1 MKKIIYSFGIIA
13 ASAFVFSACEKEQA
27 TQDEVRSE
35 GKLVTISFTA
45 EKAGLETKTAA
56 VEGATDVSYIWTTE
70 DIANIKL
77 FTVEGGSL
85 ATEVD
90 SPVITKVSDTKLTI
104 SATVAA
110 NATYTF
116 RAILCD
122 PSSYTSSG
130 DDYTAR
136 KPRIKTSQTPNGT
149 SNFDPT
155 ADILVSDDKEVTVG
169 EETTT
174 GDMLLSF
181 RRQVVVNKMTLK
193 NLVEG
198 EKISKVVVKSDKNLT
213 GYLENGSMTGQS
225 KELALNYS
233 DVAVPAS
240 GQFVVYFITMPNTEQ
255 TLTVEV
261 TTDQNTYSKN
271 FTKTIDFNLGEFTK
285 FGVSLPA
292 GTPITDLSGYY
303 LIGCLNSNYWQL
315 MDSEINTSGSN
326 HYYPKYTSTV
336 GTAAASVDFS
346 EFSGIANI
354 DKYLWKVEAY
364 DGAYSIKSVDTGN
377 YLSYTGSS
385 NAAQAVAELAA
396 SAKFT
401 ITLSASTAT
410 IESCNVAGRV
420 LKYNSGSPRFAF
432 YASGQNDI
440 FLIPATYDDRTPVTL
455 SFADSTP
462 SYDTDHYGDF
472 TGQAVTAS
480 PNVAAITGNI
490 TWSIDDTA
498 DNITSSFNTATGA
511 LVLNGSTGSATVT
524 ASFAGDGTYRA
535 AEASYTI
542 TVTTAGGG
550 SPYTYTLTP
559 ANGSNNSYT
568 GNCDIEIDGI
578 TWNLTGNSTMQPW
591 RIGGKNLSSV
601 DRELYSKTAID
612 ADITKI
618 VITHGTASNITVNS
632 MTVTVSK
639 NSDFSDP
646 VSTLTPA
653 FVASGDVT
661 INRPDGKDWS
671 DCYYK
676 FTYNVTVSGNTN
688 RYLQFTEAVFT
699 GTK

>member
-122 PSSYTSSG
+122 PSSYTG
-130 DDYTAR
+130 TDEKPYTAR
-136 KPRIKTSQTPNGT
+136 KPKIKTSQSPNGT
-149 SNFDPT
+149 DNFDPT

-193 NLVEG
+193 NLVDG
-198 EKISKVVVKSDKNLT
+198 EKVSKVVVKSDKYLT
-213 GYLENGSMTGQS
+213 GYLNDGSMSGQS
-225 KELALNYS
+225 KELTLNYS
-233 DVAVPAS
+233 EVAVPAS

-303 LIGCLNSNYWQL
+303 LIGCLNSSYWQL
-315 MDSEINTSGSN
+315 MDSEINTGGSN
-326 HYYPKYTSTV
+326 HYYPKYSSSV

-377 YLSYTGSS
+377 YLSYTGSD
-385 NAAQAVAELAA
+385 NAAQAVAVLAA
-396 SAKFT
+396 SAKFS
-401 ITLSASTAT
+401 ITLSASSAT
-410 IESCNVAGRV
+410 IESSNVAGRY
-420 LKYNSGSPRFAF
+420 LKYNNSATRFAF
-432 YASGQNDI
+432 YTSGQNDV
-440 FLIPATYDDRTPVTL
+440 FMIPATYDDRTPVTL

-542 TVTTAGGG
+542 TVTTAGATTYYYEAMTSAPADWTAETFIIISGTSVLNTSSTSFWGG
-550 SPYTYTLTP
+550 ITAVTLETDGSVKSTDALELLEVKLAGDSSNGYTIQFVNAATKYYVSPLT
-559 ANGSNNSYT
+559 SNNFSLVT
-568 GNCDIEIDGI
+568 SAPSNKID
-578 TWNLTGNSTMQPW
+578 
-591 RIGGKNLSSV
+591 
-601 DRELYSKTAID
+601 
-612 ADITKI
+612 
-618 VITHGTASNITVNS
+618 
-632 MTVTVSK
+632 
-639 NSDFSDP
+639 
-646 VSTLTPA
+646 
-653 FVASGDVT
+653 
-661 INRPDGKDWS
+661 
-671 DCYYK
+671 
-676 FTYNVTVSGNTN
+676 VTVSGINHHTTTARN
-688 RYLQFTEAVFT
+688 LRLNGTSGFRWYANITGSAAVLY
-699 GTK
+699 KKVAK